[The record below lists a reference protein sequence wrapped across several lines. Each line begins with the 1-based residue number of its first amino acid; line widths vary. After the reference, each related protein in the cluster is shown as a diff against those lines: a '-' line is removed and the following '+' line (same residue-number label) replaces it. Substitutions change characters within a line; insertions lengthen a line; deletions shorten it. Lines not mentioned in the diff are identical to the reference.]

1 MTVSD
6 EKVFVEEP
14 YSEAAASF
22 FQGNKMLER
31 NFLHPSKMKC
41 KWEGNSYKTNGI
53 AVKTFLIVLTL

>member
-41 KWEGNSYKTNGI
+41 KWEGNSYKTNGGDI
-53 AVKTFLIVLTL
+53 